1 MDYLFLF
8 LITVGIYFQNICVK
22 QFNTK
27 IIDVRNASIIYSM
40 FMSLSAAVVLGI
52 LFVFNHNICAETIF
66 YAIGFGTSFAT
77 TLITQN
83 LSIKEGPLSLTALI
97 VSFSLLLP
105 AIYGVIFLSESL
117 SVFGYI
123 GLVLLALSLLLINKL
138 DRGEKINKKWIICFY
153 CIFVKRYVLYFS
165 KASSMQC
172 SGKIFCYFPIFFN
185 GHFCN
190 SAFFGTFVFEN

>member
-1 MDYLFLF
+1 
-8 LITVGIYFQNICVK
+8 
-22 QFNTK
+22 
-27 IIDVRNASIIYSM
+27 M

-52 LFVFNHNICAETIF
+52 LFVFNHNICTETIF
-66 YAIGFGTSFAT
+66 YAIGFGISFAT

-138 DRGEKINKKWIICFY
+138 DRGEKINKKWIVYVFIAFLSNGMCCVFQKLHQSNVAEKY
-153 CIFVKRYVLYFS
+153 SVTFQFFSMVISAVLLFSALLFCIFRL
-165 KASSMQC
+165 C
-172 SGKIFCYFPIFFN
+172 TT
-185 GHFCN
+185 HFHPPWHL
-190 SAFFGTFVFEN
+190 